1 MKTNMTNTG
10 NKKIPILKKIPKL
23 PIPVIS
29 KYTADILKGIK

>member
-10 NKKIPILKKIPKL
+10 NKKFQFLKKIPKL